1 MTRDGR
7 EAPGAPVILALA
19 ADAPA
24 ASLRIRVGRSRQGA
38 RIAVQYW
45 GPEARHPAAGSGILL
60 ALPDGAVLRVVVRP
74 GDGEGR
80 REDHPSAG
88 VPSFPGPA

>member
-7 EAPGAPVILALA
+7 EAPGAPVILTMA

-24 ASLRIRVGRSRQGA
+24 ASLKIRVGRSRRGA

-45 GPEARHPAAGSGILL
+45 GPEARPPAAGSGIVM

-80 REDHPSAG
+80 REEPPSAR
-88 VPSFPGPA
+88 VAPLPGPA